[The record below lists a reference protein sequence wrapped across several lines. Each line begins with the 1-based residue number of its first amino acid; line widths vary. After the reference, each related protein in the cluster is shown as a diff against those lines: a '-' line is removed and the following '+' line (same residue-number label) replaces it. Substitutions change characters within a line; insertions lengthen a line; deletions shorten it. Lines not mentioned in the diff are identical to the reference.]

1 MTIKTTLSAKNT
13 LKGLMAVGLSVAC
26 VASVQAQTF
35 GIGTSGQ
42 GSATYGIGAAIANV
56 VSRETH
62 QTYTVQPY
70 GGTGR
75 VVPLVDTGRADYGLA
90 NILEVT
96 NAVEGRGPFD
106 GRAHENLRIVG
117 VVYPFEVGF
126 FVREDSDAQHINDIA
141 GMRISSEYS
150 GQRIIGS
157 LTETLLANAGLT
169 LDDMRPV
176 PTSGIISNADDF
188 AAGQTDVGF
197 FAVGAGK
204 VNEVDAS
211 VGGLRY
217 LPVNDD
223 AEAEARMQ
231 ERMPQTYVST
241 IQPRED
247 LTGIKEAMPLM
258 AYDYILYAGAHV
270 PDDEVYTLVEAMLE
284 HRAELA
290 ANYAPL
296 SGLDPEM
303 MGKDVGMP
311 HHPGA
316 IRYYQ
321 DNGLW
326 HE

>member
-1 MTIKTTLSAKNT
+1 MTIKTTSTTNRAF
-13 LKGLMAVGLSVAC
+13 KGLLAVGLTLAC
-26 VASVQAQTF
+26 AASVQAETY

-56 VSRETH
+56 VSRETD
-62 QTYTVQPY
+62 QVYTVQPY

-75 VVPLVDTGRADYGLA
+75 VVPLVDTGRSDYGLA

-96 NAVEGRGPFD
+96 NAVKGRGPFD
-106 GRAHENLRIVG
+106 GRPHENLRIVG
-117 VVYPFEVGF
+117 VVYPFDVGF
-126 FVREDSDAQHINDIA
+126 FVRDDSEAQHINDIA

-150 GQRIIGS
+150 GQRIIGA
-157 LTETLLANAGLT
+157 LTETLMANADLT
-169 LDDMRPV
+169 IDDMEPV

-197 FAVGAGK
+197 FAIGSGK
-204 VNEVDAS
+204 VNQVDAS
-211 VGGLRY
+211 VGGLRF
-217 LPVNDD
+217 LPINDTE
-223 AEAEARMQ
+223 EAEARMQ
-231 ERMPQTYVST
+231 ERMPQTYVNT
-241 IQPRED
+241 VEPRED
-247 LTGIKEAMPLM
+247 LTGVDSTMPLM

-270 PDDEVYTLVEAMLE
+270 PDGEVYTLVEAMLE

-296 SGLDPEM
+296 SGLNPET

-316 IRYYQ
+316 IKYYQ
-321 DNGLW
+321 ENGLW
-326 HE
+326 SE

>member
-1 MTIKTTLSAKNT
+1 MTTTKIASINH
-13 LKGLMAVGLSVAC
+13 KGLVALGLSLAF
-26 VASVQAQTF
+26 VASAQAQQL

-56 VSRETH
+56 ISSETPEDF
-62 QTYTVQPY
+62 TVQPY

-75 VVPLVDTGRADYGLA
+75 VVPLVDTGRTDFGLA

-106 GRAHENLRIVG
+106 GRPHENLRIVG

-126 FVREDSDAQHINDIA
+126 FVREDSDIQHINDIE
-141 GMRISSEYS
+141 GLRISSEYS

-157 LTETLLANAGLT
+157 LTEALLANADLT
-169 LDDMRPV
+169 LDDMQGV

-197 FAVGAGK
+197 FALGAGK

-217 LPVNDD
+217 IPINDSP
-223 AEAEARMQ
+223 EAEARMQ
-231 ERMPQTYVST
+231 EVMPQTYISSVD
-241 IQPRED
+241 PRED
-247 LTGIKEAMPLM
+247 LTGVHETMPLM
-258 AYDYILYAGAHV
+258 AYDYILYTGAHV
-270 PDDEVYTLVEAMLE
+270 PDEVIYNLVGSMIE
-284 HRAELA
+284 HREALA
-290 ANYAPL
+290 SNYAPL

-316 IRYYQ
+316 IQYYQ